1 MRKMQVT
8 KTTVQSVE
16 SSLLEKEKELKDVQ
30 AV

>member
-8 KTTVQSVE
+8 KTTMQSVE
-16 SSLLEKEKELKDVQ
+16 RSDLEKDKELKDIQ